1 MDDARLVL
9 TRLHAAMNAH
19 DIDAFVACFAPDY
32 RSDQPV
38 YPNRHFVGN
47 GQVRANWSRVFDA
60 VPDFQAELR
69 ASAVVEN
76 TIWSEWR
83 WTGARRD
90 GGRLEMAGVILL
102 GVRDAQIAWGRL
114 YVDDVAPDSVQIDEA
129 VGQMTRSSTGP

>member
-1 MDDARLVL
+1 MDDARAVL
-9 TRLHAAMNAH
+9 TRLRAAINAH

-38 YPNRHFVGN
+38 YPNQHFVGST
-47 GQVRANWSRVFDA
+47 QVRANWSRVFEA
-60 VPDFQAELR
+60 VPDFHADLR
-69 ASAVVEN
+69 HSAVVGD

-90 GGRLEMAGVILL
+90 GGRLEMAGVILM

-114 YVDDVAPDSVQIDEA
+114 YVDDVAPVSARIGGA
-129 VGQMTRSSTGP
+129 VDQMTRSATAT